1 MGAGVT
7 DTTEAPD
14 RARTDAIGR
23 RYMIRFEEDTLKQ
36 RPLWTRVIIEF
47 LGTALLVTVAA
58 GAGVINRYAGGRE
71 RSARPARASASVATA
86 RRQSHRTTRHRSPPR
101 VRRST
106 RSPSMCQVR
115 SMSITRRTSAAG

>member
-14 RARTDAIGR
+14 RARADVIGR

-47 LGTALLVTVAA
+47 LGTALLVTVAV
-58 GAGVINRYAGGRE
+58 GAGVINRYAGGR
-71 RSARPARASASVATA
+71 SVL
-86 RRQSHRTTRHRSPPR
+86 RHRRGHLRRSRQRVGSHTGPNGTVPPSR
-101 VRRST
+101 VGRST
-106 RSPSMCQVR
+106 RSSSMCQVR
-115 SMSITRRTSAAG
+115 SMSITRRRSAAG

>member
-1 MGAGVT
+1 
-7 DTTEAPD
+7 
-14 RARTDAIGR
+14 
-23 RYMIRFEEDTLKQ
+23 MIRFEEDTLKQ

-86 RRQSHRTTRHRSPPR
+86 RRQSHRTTRTVPLHGWDE
-101 VRRST
+101 
-106 RSPSMCQVR
+106 CQVR
-115 SMSITRRTSAAG
+115 SMSITRRKSAAG

>member
-14 RARTDAIGR
+14 RARADVIGR

-47 LGTALLVTVAA
+47 LGTA
-58 GAGVINRYAGGRE
+58 
-71 RSARPARASASVATA
+71 PSASVATA
-86 RRQSHRTTRHRSPPR
+86 RRQSHRTKRHRSPFTGGTIDK
-101 VRRST
+101 VVFDVSGQKYVDHEA
-106 RSPSMCQVR
+106 QVCGWLMR
-115 SMSITRRTSAAG
+115 D